1 MNVKNNKAG
10 KKQVAISACLLGKA
24 VRYDGRNKQH
34 SLISNIFLRQ
44 LKKQLEVIPFCPE
57 TAIGLGVPRDK
68 IELVRQN
75 DESIRVLGVVD
86 HTWDVTEALQSYADT
101 FLKQYPN
108 LMYFIVK
115 SRSPSCGYNST
126 PVFVN
131 GLEVAMGSGMFVQSL
146 LHIKPDI
153 KIINES
159 DLLTEQDCLEFLGNI
174 DFEC

>member
-1 MNVKNNKAG
+1 M
-10 KKQVAISACLLGKA
+10 
-24 VRYDGRNKQH
+24 
-34 SLISNIFLRQ
+34 
-44 LKKQLEVIPFCPE
+44 
-57 TAIGLGVPRDK
+57 PRDK
-68 IELVRQN
+68 IELVRQK
-75 DESIRVLGVVD
+75 DESIRVLGVEN

-108 LMYFIVK
+108 LKYFIVK

-131 GLEVAMGSGMFVQSL
+131 GLEVAMDSGMFVQSL
-146 LHIKPDI
+146 LQIKPDI

>member
-1 MNVKNNKAG
+1 MIKTPI
-10 KKQVAISACLLGKA
+10 AISACLLGNP
-24 VRYDGRNKQH
+24 VRYDARSKKH
-34 SLISNIFLRQ
+34 TLIMDIMAGKYSE
-44 LKKQLEVIPFCPE
+44 QLEIIPFCPE

-68 IELVRQN
+68 IELVRQK
-75 DESIRVLGVVD
+75 DESIRVLGVEN

-101 FLKQYPN
+101 FLRQYPN
-108 LMYFIVK
+108 LKYFIVK

-131 GLEVAMGSGMFVQSL
+131 GLEVAMDSGMFVQSL